1 MRLLLPQLDR
11 ERQSYG
17 LKEKN
22 LGKLYVEILQ
32 ISETSEDAKRLID
45 WKKPNEKFIAGDFG
59 LAVYQSLQNRCPE
72 KGSMTIEEINTSLD
86 LLNVATDKSK
96 RIEILKN
103 VLIKT
108 TALEQKWFVRIIL
121 KQLKMGMSENT
132 IFNYFHKDALTLWN
146 LSSDLKKICED
157 LKNPEKLISLQQQ
170 QILFQPIKPMLSGKY
185 PIEDICKVLK
195 KKPFVIET
203 KFDGERIQIHK
214 NGAEIKIFSRFY
226 TFIYSF

>member
-1 MRLLLPQLDR
+1 M
-11 ERQSYG
+11 
-17 LKEKN
+17 
-22 LGKLYVEILQ
+22 
-32 ISETSEDAKRLID
+32 ID

-72 KGSMTIEEINTSLD
+72 KGSMIIEEINTSLD

-108 TALEQKWFVRIIL
+108 TAIEQKWFVRIIL

-157 LKNPEKLISLQQQ
+157 LKNPKN
-170 QILFQPIKPMLSGKY
+170 LFL
-185 PIEDICKVLK
+185 
-195 KKPFVIET
+195 FNNN
-203 KFDGERIQIHK
+203 KFFFNQLNQCFLENIPS
-214 NGAEIKIFSRFY
+214 KIFVKF
-226 TFIYSF
+226 